1 MLSEKQLGTPW
12 VAPVSWLSAPYK
24 AVGLWPYSFLPSSC
38 GWKLLP
44 PALTKAPLTL
54 SPSDFPSRGFEEL
67 GCAGGGKGG
76 TGRIN
81 SFLPVEEYPQT
92 PFLMKRAVSCSPGQM
107 LAGHLFGKRF
117 VVWRAER
124 GLGGVGALWPRG
136 SARSVHVPPRERAPC
151 LPPGSCRG
159 SAPTNAPT
167 QGGVLLQLLF
177 AGRNLF

>member
-1 MLSEKQLGTPW
+1 MSCRALGWGQTASWGADRSSSCTWEPGTAMLSEKQLGTPW

-81 SFLPVEEYPQT
+81 SFLLVEEYPQT

-117 VVWRAER
+117 
-124 GLGGVGALWPRG
+124 
-136 SARSVHVPPRERAPC
+136 
-151 LPPGSCRG
+151 
-159 SAPTNAPT
+159 
-167 QGGVLLQLLF
+167 
-177 AGRNLF
+177 RN

>member
-1 MLSEKQLGTPW
+1 MLGRRGGR
-12 VAPVSWLSAPYK
+12 ARA
-24 AVGLWPYSFLPSSC
+24 ARG
-38 GWKLLP
+38 
-44 PALTKAPLTL
+44 
-54 SPSDFPSRGFEEL
+54 PSR
-67 GCAGGGKGG
+67 
-76 TGRIN
+76 
-81 SFLPVEEYPQT
+81 LPVGG
-92 PFLMKRAVSCSPGQM
+92 AVT
-107 LAGHLFGKRF
+107 LAMALSWGGF

-124 GLGGVGALWPRG
+124 GLGGVGAGALWHRG

>member
-1 MLSEKQLGTPW
+1 MIAL
-12 VAPVSWLSAPYK
+12 
-24 AVGLWPYSFLPSSC
+24 AVHAG
-38 GWKLLP
+38 
-44 PALTKAPLTL
+44 PAGRAGA
-54 SPSDFPSRGFEEL
+54 R
-67 GCAGGGKGG
+67 CARPEPTSGGGEGAVTLATALSWGG
-76 TGRIN
+76 
-81 SFLPVEEYPQT
+81 
-92 PFLMKRAVSCSPGQM
+92 
-107 LAGHLFGKRF
+107 F

-124 GLGGVGALWPRG
+124 GLGGVGALWRRG